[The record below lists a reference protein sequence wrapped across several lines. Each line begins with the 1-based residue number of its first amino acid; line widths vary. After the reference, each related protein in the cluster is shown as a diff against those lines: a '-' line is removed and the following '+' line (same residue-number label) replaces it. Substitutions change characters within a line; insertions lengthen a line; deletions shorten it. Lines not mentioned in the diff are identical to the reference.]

1 MAALPVDGDVA
12 DFGGAVPGR
21 LLRGCF
27 PSAALCPVIVVPAA
41 PLPPAEAARRAAAG
55 RGAFWLASPG
65 ADGDIDVAID
75 WVGCDPIRV
84 VQGAD
89 VDELAVA
96 RAQERRRWPARS
108 AAAGPTGGASP

>member
-12 DFGGAVPGR
+12 DLGGAVPAR

-27 PSAALCPVIVVPAA
+27 PSAALCLVIVVPAA
-41 PLPPAEAARRAAAG
+41 PLSPAEAVRRAAAG

-75 WVGCDPIRV
+75 CVGCDPIRV
-84 VQGAD
+84 LQGAD
-89 VDELAVA
+89 VDELEVAVA
-96 RAQERRRWPARS
+96 EERRRWSASSAPAG
-108 AAAGPTGGASP
+108 AATAG